1 MLRVDRTTAHRD
13 INIAIYQKR
22 DGERSNYTT
31 KVVCTNF
38 EPKRDKI
45 KVPRPIQP
53 ILLEKPSVGAA
64 YRGGFLNAWILPSS
78 SRKVRFVMV
87 RDYYDM
93 GG

>member
-64 YRGGFLNAWILPSS
+64 YERTACFLLSKEREGDQNINSQKL
-78 SRKVRFVMV
+78 
-87 RDYYDM
+87 Y
-93 GG
+93 